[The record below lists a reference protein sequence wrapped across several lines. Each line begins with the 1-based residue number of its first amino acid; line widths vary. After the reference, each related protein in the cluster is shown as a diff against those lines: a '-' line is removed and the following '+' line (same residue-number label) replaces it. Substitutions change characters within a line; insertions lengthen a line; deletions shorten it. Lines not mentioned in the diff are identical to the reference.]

1 MLFNIKL
8 FRLFQLSKKLYFY
21 LFSLYYFILLNIFI
35 FFVPQNAYTAI
46 IALGFTLL
54 VVLPYLFVL
63 FSISSSKTFLKPLP
77 VISAHVLSSFLILT
91 YFPNLVVFFKEGYII
106 FSTII
111 FYFLSLS
118 FNIFFVVSQK
128 GSSIPLLRPAK
139 VTFLQLQIIIAFLLF
154 TAIFKTSLHS
164 SVVEFTFLIQSIV
177 IFAVCFTFS
186 SVYWWSQQMEK
197 EITSFI
203 GNESLIIAF
212 LVSAFAVSISF
223 FEMESF
229 FRALLIT
236 AVFYICI
243 NYFQSIVSHKFT
255 NKSLIEY
262 AVVAAIVLLVV
273 LGF

>member
-1 MLFNIKL
+1 MYFRIKEYLFSK
-8 FRLFQLSKKLYFY
+8 LSKKVYFY
-21 LFSLYYFILLNIFI
+21 FFSLFYFFLLNIFSL
-35 FFVPQNAYTAI
+35 FVPQNVFTPLV
-46 IALGFTLL
+46 ALAFSLI
-54 VVLPYLFVL
+54 VL
-63 FSISSSKTFLKPLP
+63 FPFLIFLYFIANYKNFIKPTP
-77 VISAHVLSSFLILT
+77 VIFAHVLSSFLILT
-91 YFPNLVVFFKEGYII
+91 YFPNLIVIFKEGYII
-106 FSTII
+106 FSTLI

-118 FNIFFVVSQK
+118 FNVFFVVNQR
-128 GSSIPLLRPAK
+128 GSTIPLLRPAK

-154 TAIFKTSLHS
+154 TTIFKTNLQS
-164 SVVEFTFLIQSIV
+164 SIVEFTFIFQSAV
-177 IFAVCFTFS
+177 IFIVCFTFS

-197 EITSFI
+197 EITSFV

-212 LVSAFAVSISF
+212 LVSAFSISISF

-243 NYFQSIVSHKFT
+243 TYFQNIVTHRYT

-262 AVVAAIVLLVV
+262 AVVMGIVLLVV